1 MKRILFFLTIVAIFA
16 GCKEKGPA
24 FNESDLIG
32 TWVHVKT
39 VSSDGHTTE
48 DLPSTWVLAADHTE
62 TEYFGETNMS
72 GGWKLEGD
80 RIFDPDHPENYVTLT
95 SLDNK
100 HLTIS
105 IKQGDNTLTTS
116 FIKME
121 KILIGEWTVE
131 WIADA
136 QYVTIKEDGTSD
148 WVQAAS
154 GFTAGTHKWS
164 INVDEKTGRPVIAYS
179 SSLWYDNET
188 VQSVRD
194 NEIKVT
200 NKGGGPG
207 LYTRG
212 KKVISE

>member
-1 MKRILFFLTIVAIFA
+1 
-16 GCKEKGPA
+16 
-24 FNESDLIG
+24 
-32 TWVHVKT
+32 
-39 VSSDGHTTE
+39 
-48 DLPSTWVLAADHTE
+48 
-62 TEYFGETNMS
+62 
-72 GGWKLEGD
+72 
-80 RIFDPDHPENYVTLT
+80 
-95 SLDNK
+95 
-100 HLTIS
+100 
-105 IKQGDNTLTTS
+105 
-116 FIKME
+116 ME